1 MDPAGVALV
10 ALGLSAGLVLL
21 WKVPVPAIGPG
32 PGGSVSVVV
41 PARDE
46 ARALPRL
53 LASLQVQTVPPAE
66 VLVVDDGSTDRTAA
80 IAAGHGAAV
89 HAAPSPPS
97 GWLGKPWACD
107 VGARAARGE
116 RLVLLDA
123 DTWLAPDGLERLLS
137 THAERAP
144 HGLLSV
150 QPFHE
155 VRRPHEQLSAVCNV
169 VPVMAAGFAAARPK
183 ASCAVAF
190 GPCLVTRATDLAAV
204 GGFAAVAGEVVED
217 AALAAAYRRAGRAV
231 ACAGG
236 GDAVRFRMYPDGL
249 RSLVQGWT
257 KNLAGGASRAG
268 AVTLVGAVL
277 WVSAGLSIT
286 VDALTA
292 PGVAV
297 AVAWAA
303 YAGELWWALRR
314 LGSFHPLTAVLFPL
328 PLLAFVALFL
338 RSAAVRASGRPV
350 RWRGRAIDPRRG
362 NIL

>member
-10 ALGLSAGLVLL
+10 ALGLTAGLVLL
-21 WKVPVPAIGPG
+21 WRVPVPVTGPG
-32 PGGSVSVVV
+32 RGGSVSVVV

-46 ARALPRL
+46 ARVLPRL
-53 LASLQVQTVPPAE
+53 LASLRLQTVLPDE
-66 VLVVDDGSTDRTAA
+66 VLVVDDGSTDGTAA
-80 IAAGHGAAV
+80 IAAEHGATV
-89 HAAPSPPS
+89 HTAPSPPS

-116 RLVLLDA
+116 RLVFLDA
-123 DTWLAPDGLERLLS
+123 DTWLAPDGLERLLA

-150 QPFHE
+150 QPFHD
-155 VRRPHEQLSAVCNV
+155 VQRPYEQLSAVCNV
-169 VPVMAAGFAAARPK
+169 VPVMAAGFAAARRPRT
-183 ASCAVAF
+183 SAVAF
-190 GPCLVTRATDLAAV
+190 GPCLVTPATDLAAV
-204 GGFAAVAGEVVED
+204 GGFATVARDVVED
-217 AALAAAYRRAGRAV
+217 AALAAAYRRAGRPV
-231 ACAGG
+231 VCLGG

-257 KNLAGGASRAG
+257 KNLAGGAARAG
-268 AVTLVGAVL
+268 VPALLGAVL

-286 VDALTA
+286 MDAVTG
-292 PGVAV
+292 PGTAV

-314 LGSFHPLTAVLFPL
+314 LGSFHPLTALLFPL

-338 RSAAVRASGRPV
+338 RSAVLRASGRPV